1 MTRGSRPGERRGGR
15 QKGTPNK
22 KTLFRNAAL
31 SAAAADPNLSPL
43 DYLLKVMT
51 EQTLPMETRIAA
63 AREAL
68 PYFHSKPQESVA
80 RQATPGRYGD
90 AFRGGNGGRADVK
103 SLNIRIING
112 GLSSA
117 ARQSEP
123 DAAQDNT
130 LTDAPQKHGCPEA
143 PENAGAAT
151 PLEFLLSVMRDPET
165 PVHLRL
171 RIASLLARYVHPKR
185 STDGASKIVVEDPSG
200 FSIDPALAI
209 ELRDAKR
216 RYDFVYITRISQP
229 EHYQREAATLA
240 ARIKEIEQDLQCPC
254 PSLYGK
260 NQRKRDEERLKEL
273 QRVRHS
279 GLKLST
285 HEDIEEAWLTAR
297 VASWST
303 IPECAACARLRELDA
318 QLWEKPVNREP
329 PLTVRERAELRALQ
343 TLYAD
348 HEPDMTVLGASNF
361 RKVRE
366 AHMEL
371 KFSK

>member
-1 MTRGSRPGERRGGR
+1 MPRGSRPGERRGGR

-22 KTLFRNAAL
+22 KTLLRNAAL

-43 DYLLKVMT
+43 DHLLNVMRD
-51 EQTLPMETRIAA
+51 QTLTLRGSNCRRTGSPALLSLEA
-63 AREAL
+63 ARI
-68 PYFHSKPQESVA
+68 SRS
-80 RQATPGRYGD
+80 PGDPSRYGD

-260 NQRKRDEERLKEL
+260 DQRKRDEERLKEL

-303 IPECAACARLRELDA
+303 IPECAAC
-318 QLWEKPVNREP
+318 
-329 PLTVRERAELRALQ
+329 
-343 TLYAD
+343 
-348 HEPDMTVLGASNF
+348 GASP
-361 RKVRE
+361 RARR
-366 AHMEL
+366 AAL
-371 KFSK
+371 G